1 MNMLRC
7 APAALMAL
15 MLSGCLEV
23 EQHPAYADG
32 GYAGKQDTRSAQLKF
47 HNDKLAQSAALN
59 DRAQNQNE
67 YKRATAH

>member
-1 MNMLRC
+1 MNTLKFALC
-7 APAALMAL
+7 ALMTL

-32 GYAGKQDTRSAQLKF
+32 GYAGKRDNRSDEAKF
-47 HNDKLAQSAALN
+47 HNDKLAQTAALN

-67 YKRATAH
+67 YNRTHAH